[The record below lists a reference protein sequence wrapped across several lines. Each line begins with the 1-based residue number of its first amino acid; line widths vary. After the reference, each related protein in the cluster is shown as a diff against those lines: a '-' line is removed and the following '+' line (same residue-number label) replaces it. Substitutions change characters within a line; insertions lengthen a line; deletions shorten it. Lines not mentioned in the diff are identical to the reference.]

1 MRKIS
6 SRERLPPTLK
16 VDLETLAEGSRALA
30 RGGCSVG
37 EGEVPFLIFTRTA
50 HPRFSLDSSCLR
62 AFSTESN

>member
-37 EGEVPFLIFTRTA
+37 KGR
-50 HPRFSLDSSCLR
+50 SLS
-62 AFSTESN
+62 